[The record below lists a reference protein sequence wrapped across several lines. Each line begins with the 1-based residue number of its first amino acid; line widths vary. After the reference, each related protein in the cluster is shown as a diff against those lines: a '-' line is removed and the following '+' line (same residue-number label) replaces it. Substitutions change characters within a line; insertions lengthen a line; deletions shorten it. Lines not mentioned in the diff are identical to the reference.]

1 MTPPRHPDL
10 PAEPLGYTGAETTG
24 FVSPAGDHLE
34 GPIDLSDV
42 LDLRRPNRYPVR
54 VLGEALARRGI
65 LPGDVLI
72 VDAAAEPRSG
82 VVAIIMIGGEVLL
95 GQLRWRAGQWWLRSG
110 QADREPLLL
119 GEEAEIWAVVASLV
133 RERV

>member
-42 LDLRRPNRYPVR
+42 LDLRKPNRYPVR
-54 VLGEALARRGI
+54 VLGEALARRGEAAGVEARAQGGAAQRA
-65 LPGDVLI
+65 L
-72 VDAAAEPRSG
+72 VDLARLGHA
-82 VVAIIMIGGEVLL
+82 VVERGHELAQAVVEAHL
-95 GQLRWRAGQWWLRSG
+95 GRAG
-110 QADREPLLL
+110 L
-119 GEEAEIWAVVASLV
+119 GGALQPALS
-133 RERV
+133 RRRDGRRGRPG